1 MRKVRSIFKTLMHV
15 LVYALVILLL
25 TIVCT
30 GLSDSIRGY
39 SLIQLSGSY
48 YNVTLDRRLTFSEG
62 KVSVQTANIYRE
74 FSFVVEE
81 GTLTFSD
88 EAYWVYANGLLAK
101 EGNHYYV
108 KI

>member
-15 LVYALVILLL
+15 LLYALVILLL
-25 TIVCT
+25 TIVGT
-30 GLSDSIRGY
+30 GLSDSFRGY
-39 SLIQLSGSY
+39 SLGELSGTY

-62 KVSVQTANIYRE
+62 KVSVQTANAYRE
-74 FSFVVEE
+74 FTYFIEE

-108 KI
+108 KV

>member
-1 MRKVRSIFKTLMHV
+1 MRKVRLIFKTLMHV
-15 LVYALVILLL
+15 LVYVLVILLL
-25 TIVCT
+25 TIVGT
-30 GLSDSIRGY
+30 GLSDSFRGY
-39 SLIQLSGSY
+39 SLAELSGTY
-48 YNVTLDRRLTFSEG
+48 YNVTLDRRLTLSEG
-62 KVSVQTANIYRE
+62 RVSVQTENTYRE

-108 KI
+108 KV